1 MFPAI
6 KVFYFNPFRECTY
19 VVSDDEGSAFV
30 VDAGCSTLAEQERL
44 KQYIDGQHLYVRAHL
59 LTHAHLDHLF
69 GARFLYENYG
79 VLPHLHTADAFLFDR
94 QEMQAAAFGCPFS
107 GEPLTQFIPVNDSDV
122 LTIGTL
128 SLQVIHTPGH
138 SAGSVCY
145 YLTDASRPVIFSG
158 DTLFAGGVGRTDL
171 PGGDAESLL
180 SSLQAKLFVL
190 PSETLVYPGHGF
202 DTTIGA
208 EKRNRISF

>member
-1 MFPAI
+1 MLPTI

-19 VVSDDEGSAFV
+19 VVSDENGSAFV
-30 VDAGCSTLAEQERL
+30 VDAGCSTIAEQERL
-44 KQYIDGQHLYVRAHL
+44 KQYIDGQHLHVQAHL

-79 VLPHLHTADAFLFDR
+79 VLPHLHEADSFLFNR
-94 QEMQAAAFGCPFS
+94 QEMQAAAFGCPLS
-107 GEPLTQFIPVNDSDV
+107 GKPLTQFIPVKDSDI
-122 LTIGTL
+122 LTIGSF

-145 YLTDASRPVIFSG
+145 YISDSSHPVLFSG

-171 PGGDAESLL
+171 PGGDAESLR
-180 SSLQAKLFVL
+180 SSLQSKLFVL
-190 PSETLVYPGHGF
+190 PSDTLVYPGHGF
-202 DTTIGA
+202 DTAIGI
-208 EKRNRISF
+208 EKQNPVSF